1 MAALFIGTITGL
13 ICAVFS
19 AWLGASIL
27 AVIGVY
33 AVSGVFAVL
42 AHAVVLAVIEP
53 DLSARDA
60 ERRGLDHDVDDPTP
74 PL

>member
-27 AVIGVY
+27 AVLGVY
-33 AVSGVFAVL
+33 AVSGIFAVL

-53 DLSARDA
+53 DLAARELEDQHL
-60 ERRGLDHDVDDPTP
+60 EPETEDPQP
-74 PL
+74 RK

>member
-27 AVIGVY
+27 AVLGVY
-33 AVSGVFAVL
+33 AVSGIFAVL

-53 DLSARDA
+53 DLAARELEDQHLEPEA
-60 ERRGLDHDVDDPTP
+60 EDPQP
-74 PL
+74 RK